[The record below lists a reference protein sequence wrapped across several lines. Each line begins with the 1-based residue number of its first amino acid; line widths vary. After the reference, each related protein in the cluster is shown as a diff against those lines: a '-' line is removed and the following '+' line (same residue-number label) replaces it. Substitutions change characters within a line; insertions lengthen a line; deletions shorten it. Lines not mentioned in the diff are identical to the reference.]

1 MWCVCVC
8 ERKREAE
15 AEMNMRVKEE
25 KEMAKNVRGV
35 IIFFSLSLSVAAMLY
50 VGKEVCICDIVT
62 PK

>member
-1 MWCVCVC
+1 MWCVCVCVCVC

-15 AEMNMRVKEE
+15 AEMKEE
-25 KEMAKNVRGV
+25 KDMAKNVRGV